1 MNLSY
6 RTLTLASLLFAA
18 AVASVVLAVHF
29 ALTGLA
35 GPGAFLL
42 GGGGMCVAGGVSLL
56 RTR

>member
-6 RTLTLASLLFAA
+6 RNLALASLLFAA
-18 AVASVVLAVHF
+18 AAAVIVLAVHF

-35 GPGAFLL
+35 GPGTLLL
-42 GGGGMCVAGGVSLL
+42 GGGGMCVAAGVSLL